1 MKKLFIFYLLS
12 SSLIVNFS
20 NKTNAEEFQ
29 WDKWGVKSSYTQGI
43 SVYKINS
50 SNHTNELQGTY
61 CLSDYYSTGVTPND
75 FAVGCAETIEGNS
88 YINPTNG
95 NPVLPSFQAKK

>member
-1 MKKLFIFYLLS
+1 MNKLFIFYLLS

-29 WDKWGVKSSYTQGI
+29 WDKWGVKSSSTQGI

-50 SNHTNELQGTY
+50 SNNTSELQGTY
-61 CLSDYYSTGVTPND
+61 CLSDYYSIGVSQLD
-75 FAVGCAETIEGNS
+75 FAVGCAEIIGGNR
-88 YINPTNG
+88 T
-95 NPVLPSFQAKK
+95 